1 MKKIELVARELEIAP
16 IRIHQLIRNKQISY
30 KADKLGVY
38 VDEREINRWF
48 DQHPDQ
54 LQRWKEAYDYT
65 KKHLISNGY
74 VQAYRD

>member
-1 MKKIELVARELEIAP
+1 MKPLKYIASMFSVAL

-38 VDEREINRWF
+38 VDEIELNRWF

-65 KKHLISNGY
+65 KKHLISNSY
-74 VQAYRD
+74 L